1 MALIDPDAE
10 NEGADL
16 VIRYHNLGFALV
28 TVTRVPESIGS
39 FTAVCSGCLDA
50 YDPYHG
56 APLLSRVRTWA
67 NKHAG
72 ECRALAQPEPEPGS

>member
-1 MALIDPDAE
+1 MAPIDPDAE
-10 NEGADL
+10 TEPAEF

-28 TVTRVPESIGS
+28 TVTRLSGS
-39 FTAVCSGCLDA
+39 VGHFDARCAGCLDA

-56 APLLSRVRTWA
+56 VPLLSRVRTWA

-72 ECRALAQPEPEPGS
+72 ECRALAQPEPEPGT